1 VANGDQPHIAA
12 IRAVKSSVEDELLAR
27 PEVTAVDIGEKVTK
41 GQPTGRRAIV
51 VYVKRKQPL
60 SKLSPSEVIPK
71 EINGIPTDVVE
82 DEIVLQRTAIPDGPV
97 RRAAVRELDILPQ
110 VDATKYATL
119 EGGMSMGPCRSVFLS
134 PPDVPTAGNY
144 VFVGTLGT
152 LVKDR
157 TSGATMAL
165 TNFHVACVDS
175 GWSVGDVQCQPGRV
189 DAGSCPADRFG
200 TLTRAVLSE
209 HVDGSVISIDAGKTT
224 NCAILEIG
232 DVKGKATA
240 TVGMAVRK
248 RGRTTGLTYGTVGSV
263 DYSTSINYGDG
274 LGTHVL
280 KNQIRVDVDTSHS
293 TQFGDHGDSGSVV
306 VDANNNVVGLHFA
319 GNTSGTLGVA
329 NPIQFVLDE
338 LNVDLC
344 TKGLVILTK
353 PIICDSIITKP
364 IVCYYTKPIA
374 CWIVTKPTICSYLT
388 SPSFCMVRTKL
399 CPVATSFCPPKSLAC
414 GGRFPPVEEPP
425 IDLGPGGPGPGTRVA
440 AGPQD
445 RYGASAD
452 EAAEDAFWL
461 GYYAALEAVA
471 EAEADRDGES

>member
-1 VANGDQPHIAA
+1 MSNGDQPHVAA
-12 IRAVKSSVEDELLAR
+12 IRAVKSSIEDDLLAR
-27 PEVTAVDIGEKVTK
+27 PEVTAVDIGEKTTK
-41 GQPTGRRAIV
+41 GKPTGRQAIV
-51 VYVKRKQPL
+51 VYVRRKQPL
-60 SKLSPSEVIPK
+60 GKLAAADVIPK

-82 DEIVLQRTAIPDGPV
+82 DEIVLQSVG
-97 RRAAVRELDILPQ
+97 AAVREVDIAPQ
-110 VDATKYATL
+110 IDATKYTTL
-119 EGGMSMGPCRSVFLS
+119 EGGMSIGPCRSVFLS

-144 VFVGTLGT
+144 VFVGTLGA

-175 GWSVGDVQCQPGRV
+175 GWSVGDIQCQPGRV
-189 DAGSCPADRFG
+189 DAGSCPTDRFG

-224 NCAILEIG
+224 DCAILDIG
-232 DVKGKATA
+232 DVKGQATA

-274 LGTHVL
+274 LGTHIL

-306 VDANNNVVGLHFA
+306 VDANNNIVGLHFA

-344 TKGLVILTK
+344 TKGLFILTK
-353 PIICDSIITKP
+353 PVICDEILTKP
-364 IVCYYTKPIA
+364 VVCYQTKPIA
-374 CWIVTKPTICSYLT
+374 CSIVTKYRICSVVT
-388 SPSFCMVRTKL
+388 SPASCLVQTKL

-414 GGRFPPVEEPP
+414 GRIPP
-425 IDLGPGGPGPGTRVA
+425 IDVQPPINLGPGPATGSA
-440 AGPQD
+440 SGPQEQ
-445 RYGASAD
+445 YGALSD

-461 GYYAALEAVA
+461 GYYTALEAVA
-471 EAEADRDGES
+471 AAEADRDGES